1 MLIITLYILTVLLFF
16 LIIRKNFT
24 SPLFL
29 FTILWW
35 TVICFYS
42 LCLYGIFDIQNNT
55 KAVLLG
61 GILSFLG
68 GYGLHSLL
76 SSKKSKE
83 DRNYFDRPNYIR
95 ISWLVVFIIIL
106 SLDFYSQQLRY
117 ALQGVPLDETKIL
130 LSLGKI
136 DTGGWIMQYIV
147 RPFEHIIIALA
158 SYCVF
163 HKKDEKIIIL
173 SGIITTLLRF
183 IGTGSKVILVY
194 LLICLF
200 FSYLLTPILEP
211 EIKTKRQIRLNK
223 RGKFYLIGLGLGVVG
238 FLFYYMSRDSNV
250 IQSLYFY
257 ISGSVVL
264 LDKVLNTSFY
274 FDGNYNWGFNS
285 FNSVARLIVKL
296 ASMVGIDLE
305 GELLTRGTYTMI
317 RYDLTNYV
325 SYTKPYNAFVTMFA
339 NFYVD
344 FGYVGVVGLSSLF
357 GIFSSWQYQRLIK
370 KPGIINYV
378 IYCITAYYILY
389 SMVRFQM
396 MILPWGLSM
405 LYSLFLLPVLL
416 NVRVK
421 IGNKYI

>member
-1 MLIITLYILTVLLFF
+1 MLIITSFILTVLLLFF
-16 LIIRKNFT
+16 MVRKNFT

-29 FTILWW
+29 FTITWW
-35 TVICFYS
+35 AIISFYS
-42 LCLYGIFDIQNNT
+42 LRLFGIFDIQSNT
-55 KAVLLG
+55 QVVLFV
-61 GILSFLG
+61 GIMTFVG
-68 GYGLHSLL
+68 GYCVQSLI
-76 SSKKSKE
+76 SSKKKHLGRVYY
-83 DRNYFDRPNYIR
+83 DTPNFIR
-95 ISWLVVFIIIL
+95 IRWIVVLIIIL

-117 ALQGVPLDETKIL
+117 ALQGIPLDETKIL

-136 DTGGWIMQYIV
+136 DTGGWVMQYIV
-147 RPFEHIIIALA
+147 RPFEHITIALA

-163 HKKDEKIIIL
+163 HKKNEKIIIM
-173 SGIITTLLRF
+173 SGLITAVLRF
-183 IGTGSKVILVY
+183 IGTGSKTILVY
-194 LLICLF
+194 LVICLF

-211 EIKTKRQIRLNK
+211 ELNSKRKLKVNK
-223 RGKFYLIGLGLGVVG
+223 RGKFYLIGLGLGVTT
-238 FLFYYMSRDSNV
+238 FLFYYMSRDGDAL
-250 IQSLYFY
+250 QSLYFY
-257 ISGSVVL
+257 LSGSVVL
-264 LDKVLNTSFY
+264 LDKVLNTTFY
-274 FDGNYNWGFNS
+274 FDGSFNWGFNS
-285 FNSVARLIVKL
+285 FNSLVRLVVKL
-296 ASMVGIDLE
+296 ASMIGINLE

-325 SYTKPYNAFVTMFA
+325 SNTRPYNAFVTMFA

-357 GIFSSWQYQRLIK
+357 GIFSSWQYQRLMK

-396 MILPWGLSM
+396 MMLPWGLSM